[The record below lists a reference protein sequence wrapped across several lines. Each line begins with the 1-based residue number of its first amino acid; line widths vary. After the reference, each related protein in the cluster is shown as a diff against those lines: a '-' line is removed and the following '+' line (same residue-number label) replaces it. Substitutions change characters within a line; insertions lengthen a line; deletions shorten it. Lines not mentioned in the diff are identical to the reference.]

1 MIDAELLTDTFLHAL
16 TKLRV
21 DDEGCAVSDWEDVE
35 RVALLCPNVR
45 LSLLG
50 ADDEHSIALRW
61 LVTASEQLLA
71 TYTTISPNNPI
82 IVQLWT
88 EARVS
93 LLQCRIG
100 LLE

>member
-1 MIDAELLTDTFLHAL
+1 MIDAELLTDAFLHAL

-21 DDEGCAVSDWEDVE
+21 DSEGCAVSDWEDIE
-35 RVALLCPNVR
+35 RVVLLCPNVR
-45 LSLLG
+45 LMLAG
-50 ADDEHSIALRW
+50 ATDEHSIALRW
-61 LVTASEQLLA
+61 LVTCTEGLLT

-82 IVQLWT
+82 IVELWT

-100 LLE
+100 QLE